1 MEREDIDTDTIEG
14 KISVMCAWRDNR
26 TVLCRNKA
34 SDGMWSIYVQSHDGD
49 WNWDHF
55 DYAVAALDQT
65 PEEIWVAFEVGSN
78 IPVLGTHM
86 KHEADEYVKDGH
98 IVHKFT
104 KSN

>member
-26 TVLCRNKA
+26 TVLCKHKEI
-34 SDGMWSIYVQSHDGD
+34 DGMWSIYIPSHDGD

-55 DYAVAALDQT
+55 DYAVAAPDQI
-65 PEEIWVAFEVGSN
+65 PEEIWVAFDSTGGA
-78 IPVLGTHM
+78 PVFGTHM
-86 KHEADEYVKDGH
+86 KHEADQYVSDGYQ
-98 IVHKFT
+98 VHKFT